1 MNHRKPFCFLLVL
14 LAACSGHRNESE
26 LGMAPSA
33 FTGQFRAIPG
43 EKLTYRARMGPFQLG
58 ELKIRVAENP
68 DTIRNRP
75 AWCIRADGSS
85 TKGISWISVVEHHWE
100 SWVDTANG
108 FSLLTR
114 REARE
119 NKYRV
124 KDEVK
129 YLPDSSLII
138 SRNLLNNESRR
149 LPSRPESMQDLLNL
163 MWKLR
168 FTDFERFKIGDTL
181 NYSGF
186 HDKEWLSFRL
196 ILAGKTRLGKGKK
209 SRETWELYPI
219 GLATSFLRGKN
230 PARIWIETAPSRR
243 PLEAKLETYFGNF
256 RVNLVE

>member
-1 MNHRKPFCFLLVL
+1 MNHWKRLFFLPAL

-43 EKLTYRARMGPFQLG
+43 EKLTYRARMGPFRLG
-58 ELKIRVAENP
+58 ELQIRVADNP
-68 DTIRNRP
+68 DTIQGRP

-100 SWVDTANG
+100 SWVDTASG
-108 FSLLTR
+108 ISLLTR

-119 NKYRV
+119 NKYRAM
-124 KDEVK
+124 DEVE

-138 SRNLLNNESRR
+138 SRNLLKNEVRR
-149 LPSRPESMQDLLNL
+149 LPSRPGSMQDLLNL

-168 FTDFERFKIGDTL
+168 FTDFDRFKAGDTL

-186 HDKEWLSFRL
+186 HDREWLSFRL
-196 ILAGKTRLGKGKK
+196 VLAGKTKLGKGKR

-219 GLATSFLRGKN
+219 GLATSFLRRKN